1 MRKRL
6 RKKRHRE
13 FLTTVCAYV
22 VTFDDGLRDRLLR
35 SEPGTPFPIN
45 SESTAIMK
53 RLIRGHGL
61 RYWVKV
67 GRMVT
72 PATAVV
78 VYWADEFPSIRDEA
92 VIFSA
97 AELGLTDR
105 EMDRRARAVTHN
117 LPDTQG
123 GLI

>member
-1 MRKRL
+1 
-6 RKKRHRE
+6 
-13 FLTTVCAYV
+13 
-22 VTFDDGLRDRLLR
+22 
-35 SEPGTPFPIN
+35 
-45 SESTAIMK
+45 MK

-67 GRMVT
+67 GRMVA

-97 AELGLTDR
+97 AELGLTGR
-105 EMDRRARAVTHN
+105 KMD
-117 LPDTQG
+117 
-123 GLI
+123 

>member
-1 MRKRL
+1 MRKRM

-35 SEPGTPFPIN
+35 SEAGTPFPID
-45 SESTAIMK
+45 SESTVIMR

-67 GRMVT
+67 SHMVA

-78 VYWADEFPSIRDEA
+78 VYWANEFPSIRDEA

-97 AELGLTDR
+97 AELGLIDR
-105 EMDRRARAVTHN
+105 KMD
-117 LPDTQG
+117 
-123 GLI
+123 